1 MPIPHDYEAR
11 RKIVEGFKGMTRHK
25 DYDGLKLAIAVQH
38 ARLPKRLRQIAE
50 FAIASPDE
58 MALETVA
65 EISRRAKVQPSSLV
79 RFAKHFGFAGFSEM
93 QRLFRL
99 RLVDRTGSYSERIRE
114 TQPGRDGGGSPLGIM
129 NELIGAITASLQ
141 ELRRDV
147 RQSDLE
153 MAVDLLAQ
161 ADIIGLVAQRRS
173 FPIAAYLAYALSHL
187 ERRAVL
193 IDGVGGLAAE
203 QIRLVGRGGALIAV
217 SFSPYAPETLT
228 VIDQARAQG
237 ARIVAITDNTLSP
250 LVSRADVH
258 FEIREA
264 QIRGIRSMAAVNCVA
279 VSLVIALGQR
289 LEQSIGRGQAGAS
302 SRPRMARRRRLGVVA
317 GAK

>member
-1 MPIPHDYEAR
+1 
-11 RKIVEGFKGMTRHK
+11 MTRHK
-25 DYDGLKLAIAVQH
+25 DYDGLKLAIVVQH

-79 RFAKHFGFAGFSEM
+79 RFAKHFGFAGFSDM
-93 QRLFRL
+93 QRIFRL

-114 TQPGRDGGGSPLGIM
+114 TQSGRDGDGSPLAIM
-129 NELIGAITASLQ
+129 NQLIGAITASLQ
-141 ELRRDV
+141 ELRQDV
-147 RQSDLE
+147 RQADLE
-153 MAVDLLAQ
+153 MAVNLLAQ
-161 ADIIGLVAQRRS
+161 ADTIGLVAQRRS

-203 QIRLVGRGGALIAV
+203 QTRLVGSDGALIAV
-217 SFSPYAPETLT
+217 SFSPYAPETLA
-228 VIDQARAQG
+228 VVDQARAQE
-237 ARIVAITDNTLSP
+237 ARIIAITDNALSP

-264 QIRGIRSMAAVNCVA
+264 QVRGIRSVAAVNCVA
-279 VSLVIALGQR
+279 VSLVVALGQR
-289 LEQSIGRGQAGAS
+289 LEQSIGRGQAAAS
-302 SRPRMARRRRLGVVA
+302 SRPRMARKRR
-317 GAK
+317 

>member
-1 MPIPHDYEAR
+1 
-11 RKIVEGFKGMTRHK
+11 MTRHT

-50 FAIASPDE
+50 FAIAFPNE

-79 RFAKHFGFAGFSEM
+79 RFAKHFGFAGFSDM
-93 QRLFRL
+93 QRIFRL

-114 TQPGRDGGGSPLGIM
+114 AGSGRDDGSSPLGIM

-141 ELRRDV
+141 ELRQDV
-147 RQSDLE
+147 RQADLE
-153 MAVDLLAQ
+153 AAVDLLAE
-161 ADIIGLVAQRRS
+161 AHVIGLVAQRRS
-173 FPIAAYLAYALSHL
+173 FPIAAYMAYALSHL

-203 QIRLVGRGGALIAV
+203 QARLVGAGSALIAV
-217 SFSPYAPETLT
+217 SFSPYAPETLA
-228 VIDQARAQG
+228 VVDLARVQG
-237 ARIVAITDNTLSP
+237 AQIIAITDNTLSP

-264 QIRGIRSMAAVNCVA
+264 QIRGIRSVAAVNCVA
-279 VSLVIALGQR
+279 VSLVVALGQR
-289 LEQSIGRGQAGAS
+289 LEQSIGQSKATTG
-302 SRPRMARRRRLGVVA
+302 SRSQTARKRRLAVVA
-317 GAK
+317 RAK

>member
-1 MPIPHDYEAR
+1 
-11 RKIVEGFKGMTRHK
+11 MTRHK
-25 DYDGLKLAIAVQH
+25 DYDGFKLAIAVQH
-38 ARLPKRLRQIAE
+38 ARLPRRLRQIAE

-79 RFAKHFGFAGFSEM
+79 RFAKHFGFAGFSDM
-93 QRLFRL
+93 QRIFRL

-114 TQPGRDGGGSPLGIM
+114 AQSGRDGASSPLAII

-147 RQSDLE
+147 LLSDLDT
-153 MAVDLLAQ
+153 AINLLAE

-173 FPIAAYLAYALSHL
+173 FPVAAYLAYALSHL

-203 QIRLVGRGGALIAV
+203 QTRLVGAGSALIAV
-217 SFSPYAPETLT
+217 SFSPYAPETL
-228 VIDQARAQG
+228 VVVDQARAQG

-264 QIRGIRSMAAVNCVA
+264 QIRGIRSVAAVNCVA
-279 VSLVIALGQR
+279 VSLVVALGQR
-289 LEQSIGRGQAGAS
+289 LEQSIRRGKAVAG
-302 SRPRMARRRRLGVVA
+302 SRSLTGRRRRLAVVA
-317 GAK
+317 RAK

>member
-1 MPIPHDYEAR
+1 
-11 RKIVEGFKGMTRHK
+11 MTRHT
-25 DYDGLKLAIAVQH
+25 DYDGLKLAIVVQH

-79 RFAKHFGFAGFSEM
+79 RFAKHFGFAGFSDM
-93 QRLFRL
+93 QRIFRL

-114 TQPGRDGGGSPLGIM
+114 TQSGRDGDGSPLAIM
-129 NELIGAITASLQ
+129 NQLIGAITASLQ
-141 ELRRDV
+141 ELRQDV
-147 RQSDLE
+147 RQADLE
-153 MAVDLLAQ
+153 MAVNLLAQ
-161 ADIIGLVAQRRS
+161 ADTIGLVAQRRS

-203 QIRLVGRGGALIAV
+203 QTRLVGSDGALIAV
-217 SFSPYAPETLT
+217 SFSPYAPETLA
-228 VIDQARAQG
+228 VVDQARAQE
-237 ARIVAITDNTLSP
+237 ARIIAITDNALSP

-264 QIRGIRSMAAVNCVA
+264 QVRGIRSVAAVNCVA
-279 VSLVIALGQR
+279 VSLVVALGQR
-289 LEQSIGRGQAGAS
+289 LEQSIGRGQAAAS
-302 SRPRMARRRRLGVVA
+302 SRPRMARKRR
-317 GAK
+317 

>member
-1 MPIPHDYEAR
+1 
-11 RKIVEGFKGMTRHK
+11 MTRHT

-50 FAIASPDE
+50 FAIASPNE

-65 EISRRAKVQPSSLV
+65 EISRRANVQPSSLV
-79 RFAKHFGFAGFSEM
+79 RFAKHFGFAGFSDM
-93 QRLFRL
+93 QRIFRL

-114 TQPGRDGGGSPLGIM
+114 AGVGQDAGSSPLGIM

-141 ELRRDV
+141 DLRQDV
-147 RQSDLE
+147 RQLDLE
-153 MAVDLLAQ
+153 TAVDLLAK
-161 ADIIGLVAQRRS
+161 ADVIGLVAQRRS

-203 QIRLVGRGGALIAV
+203 QTRLVGTGSALIAV
-217 SFSPYAPETLT
+217 SFSPYAPETLS
-228 VIDQARAQG
+228 VVDQARAQG
-237 ARIVAITDNTLSP
+237 ARIVAVTDNTLSP

-264 QIRGIRSMAAVNCVA
+264 QIRGIRSVAAVNCVA
-279 VSLVIALGQR
+279 VSLVVALGQR
-289 LEQSIGRGQAGAS
+289 LEQSIGRRKSIAG
-302 SRPRMARRRRLGVVA
+302 SRSQTARRQRLAVVA
-317 GAK
+317 RAK